1 MDRVL
6 PTLVA
11 MMRLRSGP
19 QDLPAERGLLFL
31 LVFLYVAQ
39 GLLAGEVIGDP
50 EALPRTVLAIAVQFA
65 VIAIFLRLKHLRART
80 AQTLSAMAGTGFL
93 FGLLSVVILAF
104 LDPETQQ
111 PGLAALYMG
120 LFVWSLA
127 VDGHIYRHAL
137 SIKMSQGVLTAV
149 LIFAANFTLLRAVFG

>member
-6 PTLVA
+6 RTLFA

-19 QDLPAERGLLFL
+19 QDLPSYLGLMLL

-39 GLLAGEVIGDP
+39 GYLAGEVIGDP
-50 EALPRTVLAIAVQFA
+50 EALSRTMLAIAVQFA
-65 VIAIFLRLKHLRART
+65 AIGALLRLKNLRERM

-93 FGLLSVVILAF
+93 FGLFSIVVLTF
-104 LDPETQQ
+104 LRPGTEQ
-111 PGLAALYMG
+111 PGLAAAYMG

-149 LIFAANFTLLRAVFG
+149 LIFAVNFTLLKAVFG